1 MSEQAS
7 MLKGDLLHYVQI
19 NICYSKNAL
28 VSKKE
33 QKQNICSKLSNG
45 FIITFDTFNFSF
57 IVLSLIYLWAK
68 ERKL

>member
-19 NICYSKNAL
+19 NICYSKNDLATE
-28 VSKKE
+28 KE
-33 QKQNICSKLSNG
+33 QKQNICLKLGNG
-45 FIITFDTFNFSF
+45 FIITFDTFNFLI

-68 ERKL
+68 KRKL